1 MYVSRFTFNMFGVN
15 TYILW
20 DSESKEAIIIDPG
33 MIQETEQKE
42 IDNFLRDNS
51 LKLTHLI
58 NTHMHIDHA
67 FGVSYITEKY
77 GLPLE
82 ANDNDQ
88 FLAERIQQQA
98 QMFGLPLTV
107 SDLQIEKN
115 LTDNQ
120 VVKIGEEELI
130 VINVPGHSPGGIAI
144 YAPQSSFLISGDSLF
159 QKSIGRTDLPGGNY
173 EQLINSIDNKLLELP
188 DDTVVYPGHGPET
201 TIGSEKKYNPYI

>member
-173 EQLINSIDNKLLELP
+173 EQLINSIVNKLLELP